1 VPVSC
6 HAMVSARVTAD
17 LDTMTILHTDTL
29 RTHPKNVPLVFI
41 AVTCA
46 IHSTFTIV
54 FFFLKVKQP
63 QWIAAL
69 LGACHTSSSCGSLI
83 NGGRPCAPGSISA
96 LQPQTRCG
104 LP

>member
-46 IHSTFTIV
+46 IYSTYTIV
-54 FFFLKVKQP
+54 FFY
-63 QWIAAL
+63 
-69 LGACHTSSSCGSLI
+69 SSSLPILI
-83 NGGRPCAPGSISA
+83 DVRFARHFKSQA
-96 LQPQTRCG
+96 T
-104 LP
+104 